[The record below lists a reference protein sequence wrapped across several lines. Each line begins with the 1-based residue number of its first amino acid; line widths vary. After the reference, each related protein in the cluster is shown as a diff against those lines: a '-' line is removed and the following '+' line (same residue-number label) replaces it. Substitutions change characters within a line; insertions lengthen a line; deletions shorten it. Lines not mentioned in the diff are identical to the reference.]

1 MDFGFN
7 AAMPVKDYA
16 SFVLTVVLFLAVPGP
31 GNLAILSAYRMGGFR
46 AAMVSTLGIA
56 VGDQLLIVLAL
67 SGLAAILQEMPL
79 VFQWIKYLG
88 ACYLMHMGWGLLRPS
103 QGGQSRAVFETD
115 KIFRQS
121 VGVTLLN
128 PKAIFFYM
136 AFFPLFLEK
145 DHAIDWEVWA
155 LLAGTIAVLTVL
167 YGLSLLFLLR
177 GLSRRVK
184 DTALWGKYL
193 AQVLGV
199 LFIGFGIKLAF
210 S

>member
-1 MDFGFN
+1 MGFSEV
-7 AAMPVKDYA
+7 MPVKDYA
-16 SFVLTVVLFLAVPGP
+16 SFVLTVVLFLALPGP
-31 GNLAILSAYRMGGFR
+31 GNLAIVSAYRWGGVR

-79 VFQWIKYLG
+79 VFKWIEYLG
-88 ACYLMHMGWGLLRPS
+88 AIYLIYLGWGLLRNEAKGPLDT
-103 QGGQSRAVFETD
+103 VFRMN
-115 KIFRQS
+115 KIFTQS
-121 VGVTLLN
+121 VGITLLN

-145 DHAIDWEVWA
+145 GRAIDLEVWA
-155 LLAGTIAVLTVL
+155 LLAGTIAFLTVL
-167 YGLSLLFLLR
+167 YGVCLLFLLR
-177 GLSRRVK
+177 TFAKSVK
-184 DTALWGKYL
+184 DKDKAVWGKYL
-193 AQVLGV
+193 ANVLGL